1 MRIQF
6 KLEAS
11 SNNDPNTSRLDKGC
25 NRRGRMNA
33 FTSQFVDSDKDVDEA
48 NHIYKKD
55 KSLDE
60 KFQRSEYQL
69 GLFHL
74 LAPYAK
80 NYYKNGLEL
89 PKECELAFAQLMS
102 ENDPYAEFFDEHVV
116 VESSNMISKKD
127 VMRRIEIWK
136 EGKHVPK
143 WSEVKQEF
151 QKRKFVYDSQ
161 KQRRNKKTKQIEK
174 GFVIGCGL
182 KDFEVMSEE
191 EF

>member
-1 MRIQF
+1 M
-6 KLEAS
+6 
-11 SNNDPNTSRLDKGC
+11 
-25 NRRGRMNA
+25 
-33 FTSQFVDSDKDVDEA
+33 
-48 NHIYKKD
+48 
-55 KSLDE
+55 
-60 KFQRSEYQL
+60 
-69 GLFHL
+69 
-74 LAPYAK
+74 
-80 NYYKNGLEL
+80 

-182 KDFEVMSEE
+182 KDFEIMSEE
-191 EF
+191 EI